1 MYIKTGQYPSNVDK
15 LAAEMFTIG
24 VTLLESATLVDCNR
38 LYQRDSGYEFLKQTL
53 EQIKAELRGKYS

>member
-1 MYIKTGQYPSNVDK
+1 MYIKTGQYPNNVDK

-38 LYQRDSGYEFLKQTL
+38 LYKRESGY
-53 EQIKAELRGKYS
+53 